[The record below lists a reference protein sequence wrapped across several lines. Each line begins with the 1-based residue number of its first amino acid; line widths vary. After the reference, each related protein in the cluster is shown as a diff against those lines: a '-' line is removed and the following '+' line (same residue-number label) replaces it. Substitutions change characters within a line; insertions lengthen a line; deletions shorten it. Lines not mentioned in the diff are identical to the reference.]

1 MVCERLS
8 RNSSRQALF
17 AAGHSQS
24 IAVQRQGKRR
34 LLPAV
39 VGASLALTVQ
49 SGWAFQFNT
58 DSDWVV
64 RWDNTVKYNLM
75 VRVADQDKDI
85 LSDPSFGRVSDDADL
100 NFDQGSIVSNRLD
113 LVSEFDAV
121 WRDKLGV
128 RLSAAGWYDHAYS
141 GKSDHPG
148 LNKYYPDG
156 PANTWGALSVKPGRY
171 TDTTEDY
178 HYLGGEVLDAF
189 AFAQFEL
196 GQVSGNVRA
205 GRHTVFWGNSLAV
218 GGAVHGIAGSMTA
231 LDVGKALSVPG
242 VDAQELFMPSSRL
255 STVLQLTNN
264 MTLNAYWSLEFE
276 ENRLAQMGSYFSATE
291 IVTDDAE
298 FLVAVPGSSTGSPRF
313 GLAKVGDETPDA
325 NDEWGINLQYYF
337 DAWGLDASVTY
348 LNYNDKLPHGIA
360 GYQAFPPEELAP
372 DALGLGE
379 FKWIY
384 KDDIDLFG
392 ISLNKEIAG
401 FSMGLDLV
409 RRENAPLPSD
419 LLASAALTEEEFRAA
434 DSSNYTGP
442 VGDTNHIILNGT
454 YFLAPSRLYQG
465 GSFAFEVTASWLD
478 KVTENEEK
486 LNPVLSA
493 DRVATSA
500 QLLFSPQWFQVLR
513 STDLT
518 MPMSVSYTIDGNA
531 PISQGGDKGLGNA
544 SIGLDFLY
552 NQLWSFT
559 FKYNVLFGS
568 YDNGGAGL
576 LKDRDNVSFTIKRT
590 F

>member
-1 MVCERLS
+1 MVSERVN

-17 AAGHSQS
+17 AAGRNQL
-24 IAVQRQGKRR
+24 ITVQRPGKRR
-34 LLPAV
+34 LLRAV

-58 DSDWVV
+58 GSDWMV

-75 VRVADQDKDI
+75 VRVQDQDKDI
-85 LSDPSFGRVSDDADL
+85 LSDPAFGRVADDADL
-100 NFDQGSIVSNRLD
+100 SFDQWSVVSNRLD

-121 WRDKLGV
+121 WRDQLGV
-128 RLSAAGWYDHAYS
+128 RVSAAGWYDHAYS

-148 LNKYYPDG
+148 LNKYFPGG
-156 PANTWGALSVKPGRY
+156 PANTWGALSVKPGRF

-178 HYLGGEVLDAF
+178 HYFGGEVLDAF

-196 GQVSGNVRA
+196 GDISGNFRG

-218 GGAVHGIAGSMTA
+218 GGATHGIAGSMTS
-231 LDVGKALSVPG
+231 LDLGKALSVPG
-242 VDAQELFMPSSRL
+242 IDAQELFMPSSRL

-264 MTLNAYWSLEFE
+264 LTLNAYWSLEYE
-276 ENRLAQMGSYFSATE
+276 ENRLAQLGSYFSASE
-291 IVTDDAE
+291 IGNEDSE
-298 FLVAVPGSSTGSPRF
+298 FLVAVPGSEAGSPRL
-313 GLAKVGDETPDA
+313 GLVKAGDETPDA
-325 NDEWGINLQYYF
+325 NDEWGINLQYYL
-337 DAWGLDASVTY
+337 DAWALDASFTY
-348 LNYNDKLPHGIA
+348 LNYNDKLLHGIA
-360 GYQAFPPEELAP
+360 GYQGLPDPIAP
-372 DALGLGE
+372 DAIGLGE
-379 FKWIY
+379 FKWVY

-401 FSMGLDLV
+401 FSVGLDFV

-419 LLASAALTEEEFRAA
+419 LLASASLTEEEFRAA
-434 DSSNYTGP
+434 DSSHYVGP
-442 VGDTNHIILNGT
+442 VGDTNHVILNGT
-454 YFLAPSRLYQG
+454 YLLAPSKLYQG
-465 GSFAFEVTASWLD
+465 GSLLFEVTASWLD

-486 LNPVLSA
+486 LNANISE

-500 QLLFSPQWFQVLR
+500 QLVFAPQWFQVLR

-518 MPMSVSYTIDGNA
+518 MPMSVAYTIDGNA
-531 PISQGGDKGLGNA
+531 PIAQGGDKGLGNA

-552 NQLWSFT
+552 NQMWNFT
-559 FKYNVLFGS
+559 FRYNVFFGS

-576 LKDRDNVSFTIKRT
+576 LKDRDNVSFTVKRT